1 MSVSIGKALLERSA
15 INAKIAD
22 LVTRITNNSIAE
34 KNAIG
39 DTEQTGENSEELL
52 NQVNIL
58 DDRHVLITHA
68 IINANYETKVK
79 YDNIEYK
86 LVEIIDLIEVNKR
99 RMKRIKDL
107 IATVETST
115 ITKSRNRYDTSDK
128 KYISM
133 LNIAE
138 LRKKLEK
145 LAQKTNALQVI
156 LQEANWATQI
166 NY

>member
-22 LVTRITNNSIAE
+22 LMTRITNNSIAE
-34 KNAIG
+34 K
-39 DTEQTGENSEELL
+39 TVTGELEQPCEKSEDLL

-58 DDRHVLITHA
+58 DDRHVLITRA
-68 IINANYETKVK
+68 ILNANYETSVK
-79 YDNIEYK
+79 FENVDYK

-107 IATVETST
+107 ISTIETST
-115 ITKSRNRYDTSDK
+115 ITTRRNRYDTVDK
-128 KYISM
+128 RYISM
-133 LNIAE
+133 LDIAE
-138 LRKKLEK
+138 LRKTNEK

-156 LQEANWATQI
+156 LQEANSSTLI
-166 NY
+166 SY

>member
-22 LVTRITNNSIAE
+22 LVTRITNNAITEKTVTGETE
-34 KNAIG
+34 KNV
-39 DTEQTGENSEELL
+39 ENSEELL

-58 DDRHVLITHA
+58 DDRHVFITRA
-68 IINANYETKVK
+68 IIYANYETKVK
-79 YDNIEYK
+79 YDNNDYK

-99 RMKRIKDL
+99 RMKRNKDL

-115 ITKSRNRYDTSDK
+115 ITTRRNKYDTTDK

-133 LNIAE
+133 LDISE
-138 LRKKLEK
+138 LRKTNEK
-145 LAQKTNALQVI
+145 LAHKNNALQVI
-156 LQEANWATQI
+156 LQEANWITQI

>member
-22 LVTRITNNSIAE
+22 LVTRITNNAITE
-34 KNAIG
+34 KTVTG
-39 DTEQTGENSEELL
+39 ETEQTVENSEELL

-58 DDRHVLITHA
+58 DDRHVLITRA
-68 IINANYETKVK
+68 IINANYETKVN
-79 YDNIEYK
+79 YENIEYK

-107 IATVETST
+107 IATVETNT
-115 ITKSRNRYDTSDK
+115 ITTRRTRYDTTDK
-128 KYISM
+128 KYISTVD
-133 LNIAE
+133 IAE
-138 LRKKLEK
+138 LRKTNEK
-145 LAQKTNALQVI
+145 LAQKNNALQVI

>member
-22 LVTRITNNSIAE
+22 LVTRITNNAITE
-34 KNAIG
+34 KTVTG
-39 DTEQTGENSEELL
+39 ETEQTVENSEELL

-79 YDNIEYK
+79 YENIEYK

-99 RMKRIKDL
+99 RMKRNKDL

-115 ITKSRNRYDTSDK
+115 ITTRRNRYDTTDK
-128 KYISM
+128 KYIST
-133 LNIAE
+133 LDIAE
-138 LRKKLEK
+138 LRKTNEK
-145 LAQKTNALQVI
+145 LAQKNNALQVI

>member
-22 LVTRITNNSIAE
+22 LVTRITNNAITE
-34 KNAIG
+34 KTVTG
-39 DTEQTGENSEELL
+39 ETEQTVENSEELL

-58 DDRHVLITHA
+58 DDRHVLITRA

-79 YDNIEYK
+79 YENIEYK

-99 RMKRIKDL
+99 RMKRNKDL

-115 ITKSRNRYDTSDK
+115 ITTRRNRYDTTDK
-128 KYISM
+128 KYIST
-133 LNIAE
+133 LDIAE
-138 LRKKLEK
+138 LRKTNEK
-145 LAQKTNALQVI
+145 LAQKNNALQVI

>member
-22 LVTRITNNSIAE
+22 LVTRITNNAITE
-34 KNAIG
+34 KTVTG
-39 DTEQTGENSEELL
+39 ETEQTVENSEELL

-79 YDNIEYK
+79 YENIEYK

-133 LNIAE
+133 LNISE

>member
-22 LVTRITNNSIAE
+22 LVTRITNNAITE
-34 KNAIG
+34 KTVTG
-39 DTEQTGENSEELL
+39 ETEQTVENSEELL

-79 YDNIEYK
+79 YENIEYK

-115 ITKSRNRYDTSDK
+115 ITTRRNRYDTTDK
-128 KYISM
+128 KYIST
-133 LNIAE
+133 LDIAE
-138 LRKKLEK
+138 LRKTNEK
-145 LAQKTNALQVI
+145 LAQKNNALQVI

>member
-22 LVTRITNNSIAE
+22 LVTRITNNAITE
-34 KNAIG
+34 KTVTG
-39 DTEQTGENSEELL
+39 ETEQTVENSEELL

-58 DDRHVLITHA
+58 DDRHVLITRA
-68 IINANYETKVK
+68 IINANYETKVN
-79 YDNIEYK
+79 YENIEYK

-107 IATVETST
+107 IATVETNT
-115 ITKSRNRYDTSDK
+115 ITTRRTRYDTTDK
-128 KYISM
+128 KYISTID
-133 LNIAE
+133 IAE
-138 LRKKLEK
+138 LRKTNEK
-145 LAQKTNALQVI
+145 LAHKNNAMQVI